1 MKILGIS
8 CFYHDSAVALV
19 ENGDI
24 LFAAQE
30 ERFSRLKHDAQF
42 PHKSIDKMFQ
52 ELNITAED
60 IDICVFYEKPLLK
73 FDRIIST
80 YLEIAPKGFETFNIA
95 IPTWINE
102 KLFFRNHLKKQM
114 GSSLGKAQKSELYFS
129 EHHLSHAAS
138 AFYPSPFD
146 KATILT
152 VDGVGEWATTTLGIG
167 ENNNIDLLR
176 EIHFPH
182 SLGLLYSAFTQYC
195 GFVVNSGEYKLMGLA
210 PYGKPI
216 YEKIIMDNLID
227 QAKDGSFTLNLEYFN
242 FLGGLEM
249 INDNFSDLFVS
260 GPRNS
265 SQEISTHYCDIAS
278 SIQSVLEKVLIKL
291 VDSAINI
298 TGEKNLVIAGG
309 VALNCVANRKILEE
323 TPVDSLWVQPAAGDA
338 GGSLG
343 AALAYYY
350 DIEKGNRT
358 ISESDSMQ
366 GAYLGT
372 SYSNLDIKTE
382 LENQGL
388 VFQEYSEQD
397 VHKKTA
403 KYLSEG
409 KIVGLFNGRMEF
421 GPRALGNR
429 SILADPR
436 LKNMQSKLNRK
447 IKFRESFRPFAPSV
461 LEEHSQD
468 FFGLETTSPYMLL
481 TTDVLN
487 INVSENA
494 PGNLL
499 EKLNALESPLP
510 AITHVDGSA
519 RIQTVSKETNPKYH
533 SLLTEFYNITQ
544 CPVVV
549 NTSFNVRGEPIVESP
564 KDAIRCF
571 INTDIDILSIGN
583 FIVDKSEQDSIP
595 KLEYVI
601 EPGLD

>member
-278 SIQSVLEKVLIKL
+278 SIQSEHISVTITQYPDFVLTVLILPIHPKF
-291 VDSAINI
+291 
-298 TGEKNLVIAGG
+298 
-309 VALNCVANRKILEE
+309 
-323 TPVDSLWVQPAAGDA
+323 SL
-338 GGSLG
+338 
-343 AALAYYY
+343 
-350 DIEKGNRT
+350 
-358 ISESDSMQ
+358 
-366 GAYLGT
+366 
-372 SYSNLDIKTE
+372 
-382 LENQGL
+382 
-388 VFQEYSEQD
+388 
-397 VHKKTA
+397 
-403 KYLSEG
+403 
-409 KIVGLFNGRMEF
+409 
-421 GPRALGNR
+421 
-429 SILADPR
+429 
-436 LKNMQSKLNRK
+436 
-447 IKFRESFRPFAPSV
+447 
-461 LEEHSQD
+461 
-468 FFGLETTSPYMLL
+468 
-481 TTDVLN
+481 
-487 INVSENA
+487 
-494 PGNLL
+494 
-499 EKLNALESPLP
+499 
-510 AITHVDGSA
+510 
-519 RIQTVSKETNPKYH
+519 
-533 SLLTEFYNITQ
+533 
-544 CPVVV
+544 
-549 NTSFNVRGEPIVESP
+549 
-564 KDAIRCF
+564 
-571 INTDIDILSIGN
+571 
-583 FIVDKSEQDSIP
+583 
-595 KLEYVI
+595 
-601 EPGLD
+601 